1 MIHLSL
7 AMMQHVLNLM
17 TDVTILLT
25 ALMAAMKTIVNLFL
39 LMRMDTTNYFPLHQK
54 RTKLNWWLK

>member
-39 LMRMDTTNYFPLHQK
+39 LMKMDTTNYFLLHQK
-54 RTKLNWWLK
+54 RKKLN